1 MPDPVQL
8 EREGTIATVV
18 LNAPDKLN
26 ALSKASWIALA
37 RVMRELSSDK
47 SMRCVVLRG
56 AGSAAFAAGADIT
69 EFPRVRA
76 DGTQGREYGD
86 LIDAAMQEVG
96 NCTHPTVALIQ
107 GVCVGGGLEIALMCD
122 LRIAS
127 ETGRFGIPINRLG
140 LTMGYGELEGLLA
153 AVGPAVA
160 LEILLEGRVF
170 DAREALAKGLVH
182 RVVPEL
188 DVEREAYASAAR
200 IAAGA
205 PLVARWH
212 KRFIRRLKTRT
223 SLSDAEWQE
232 GFACFDT
239 EDYREGLRAF
249 LAKVPPQF
257 KGR

>member
-1 MPDPVQL
+1 
-8 EREGTIATVV
+8 
-18 LNAPDKLN
+18 
-26 ALSKASWIALA
+26 
-37 RVMRELSSDK
+37 
-47 SMRCVVLRG
+47 
-56 AGSAAFAAGADIT
+56 
-69 EFPRVRA
+69 
-76 DGTQGREYGD
+76 
-86 LIDAAMQEVG
+86 
-96 NCTHPTVALIQ
+96 
-107 GVCVGGGLEIALMCD
+107 MCD

-127 ETGRFGIPINRLG
+127 ETSRFGIPINRLG

-170 DAREALAKGLVH
+170 DAPEALARGLVH
-182 RVVPEL
+182 RIVPEL
-188 DVEREAYASAAR
+188 SVEREAYASAAR

-212 KRFIRRLKTRT
+212 KRFIRRLKTKT